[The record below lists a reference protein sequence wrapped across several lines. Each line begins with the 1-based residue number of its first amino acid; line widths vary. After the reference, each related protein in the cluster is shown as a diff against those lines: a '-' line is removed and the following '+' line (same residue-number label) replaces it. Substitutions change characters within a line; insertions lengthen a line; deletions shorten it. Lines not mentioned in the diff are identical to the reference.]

1 MRFNEFVNSIK
12 TPEQLRVDALKGAK
26 NKAAKAL
33 ADERQRQKVAKAQ
46 KNLAIARTQKPA
58 GS

>member
-26 NKAAKAL
+26 NKAVKAL
-33 ADERQRQKVAKAQ
+33 ADERQRQ
-46 KNLAIARTQKPA
+46 N
-58 GS
+58 

>member
-1 MRFNEFVNSIK
+1 MRFIEFVNSVK

-26 NKAAKAL
+26 NKAVKAL

-46 KNLAIARTQKPA
+46 KNLVVARAPIPS

>member
-1 MRFNEFVNSIK
+1 MRFNEFVNSTK

-26 NKAAKAL
+26 NKADKAL

-46 KNLAIARTQKPA
+46 KNLFVARAPKPA